1 MAKRNQRILRI
12 LRGVLLYMYML
23 EWIVL
28 ICICDALLPEI
39 FLVVTGILLL
49 QGIGTYCIIGDWDNL
64 LEIIPYGKRFEK

>member
-1 MAKRNQRILRI
+1 MRKILKILRA
-12 LRGVLLYMYML
+12 VMLYMCIF

-28 ICICDALLPEI
+28 ICICDALCPEG
-39 FLVVTGILLL
+39 FLILVGILLL